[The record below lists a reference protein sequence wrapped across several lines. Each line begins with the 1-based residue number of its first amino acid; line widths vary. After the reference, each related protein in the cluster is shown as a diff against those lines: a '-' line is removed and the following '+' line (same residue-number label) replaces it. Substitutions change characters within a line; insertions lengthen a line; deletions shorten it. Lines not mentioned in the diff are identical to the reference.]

1 MAVRWARL
9 VLLVAGGRGPAAAAA
24 VGLPTLPADHLDHWT
39 AALAGRNS
47 LELKHTSSGLGHS
60 PPSEVVL
67 LDVER
72 VQEMERVLNVVDAKL
87 NPIELAFLHL
97 RSSWASEPEHSP
109 PGEVEPDTFAQLA
122 EQGHDTGTEILLA
135 HLNHAATRG
144 LPRLLDE
151 EQGGGTDPAAHRG
164 RVLDEHADSED
175 HALRKWPV
183 VFITGAQLAW
193 WALSIP
199 TPSTLPRPPS
209 PPPYGPPLH
218 AHTSTS
224 TSTSPPHPHPHPP
237 TSTHPTLPSP
247 APPPL

>member
-122 EQGHDTGTEILLA
+122 EQGHDTGTE
-135 HLNHAATRG
+135 AT
-144 LPRLLDE
+144 
-151 EQGGGTDPAAHRG
+151 A
-164 RVLDEHADSED
+164 
-175 HALRKWPV
+175 
-183 VFITGAQLAW
+183 
-193 WALSIP
+193 
-199 TPSTLPRPPS
+199 
-209 PPPYGPPLH
+209 
-218 AHTSTS
+218 
-224 TSTSPPHPHPHPP
+224 SPPHLAASP
-237 TSTHPTLPSP
+237 THLMARALGSGEVLPLTLL
-247 APPPL
+247 APYTVPRTDTAH